1 LSCSQSGD
9 HPENNLAKRGYMLDT
24 KVGKKKRRVSMLSCG
39 YLLEVI
45 IKILMIAV
53 PLPICENLGVCFS
66 VGVGQLTRCNMWF
79 DRDGCFDK

>member
-1 LSCSQSGD
+1 
-9 HPENNLAKRGYMLDT
+9 
-24 KVGKKKRRVSMLSCG
+24 MLSCG

-45 IKILMIAV
+45 IKNPMIAV